1 MRANTLPRA
10 LLAVFESCLLT
21 ARVTDRTCV
30 IRGLVRQSVSTTPRA
45 RPLFGR
51 SLPRSRAVAAES
63 SSSPPREG
71 RCGRGVVARV
81 RCGRETARDPRRAF
95 VSSRA
100 LGGCRRVVPR
110 NKRSQRRRGIASE
123 SDATART
130 PCRRW
135 KCGFGW
141 WRASTSVRARFPP
154 RRSRDR
160 AIHRPRRSLARSR
173 DYDDVDVLAS
183 RERERRARIRVVV
196 ALLFP
201 TPRVC
206 ASPPPPP
213 LSSFLR
219 ARVAKRPPRAQ
230 PTPPSDRRRAQD
242 R

>member
-1 MRANTLPRA
+1 
-10 LLAVFESCLLT
+10 LLT

-30 IRGLVRQSVSTTPRA
+30 RGLVRQSCRQHPAPGPSSDGRFLARA
-45 RPLFGR
+45 P
-51 SLPRSRAVAAES
+51 SRRNRRRRHREKDVEDAA
-63 SSSPPREG
+63 
-71 RCGRGVVARV
+71 
-81 RCGRETARDPRRAF
+81 
-95 VSSRA
+95 SSRA
-100 LGGCRRVVPR
+100 FGADARPRGIRDARSFHRGRSGVVVVPR

-173 DYDDVDVLAS
+173 DDDDVDVLAS

-196 ALLFP
+196 ALLFS
-201 TPRVC
+201 TPRDR

-219 ARVAKRPPRAQ
+219 ARVAERPPRAQ
-230 PTPPSDRRRAQD
+230 PPPPSDRRRAQD